1 MKKISQSAT
10 ITGHGLPS
18 DNFRSLRLPSDNK
31 PKSFLNMGSVF
42 YKPHAASKTST
53 IVWLATGS
61 ADGTYHRLGN
71 AIAEVG
77 QNQGIN
83 IEVCSTG
90 GSYDNIALLQE
101 GSVSLALAQVDALDD
116 VLVHKRTSEISA
128 GLKDDVKGCKR
139 RSQSAQPAKQP
150 ALVTYLYSEMV
161 HLILR
166 PHFYVGSLTDLKQDA
181 QHVWLGHCGSGSR
194 KTTERL
200 LQASRYCGG

>member
-10 ITGHGLPS
+10 ITGMGFLLITFAAS
-18 DNFRSLRLPSDNK
+18 VFLLTTNQSLSSIL
-31 PKSFLNMGSVF
+31 GSVF

-139 RSQSAQPAKQP
+139 RSQSAQP
-150 ALVTYLYSEMV
+150 
-161 HLILR
+161 
-166 PHFYVGSLTDLKQDA
+166 
-181 QHVWLGHCGSGSR
+181 
-194 KTTERL
+194 
-200 LQASRYCGG
+200 